1 MPFAILPFSLWDRPS
16 DPVWGDSDSA
26 VEIRDCLSGYLQPPE
41 CAQLLSL
48 PMNTVQFGFVR
59 VEPDPTFYEKYATK
73 SRSFCKGFVATIPEE
88 AGSSKGSNT
97 KIKTGGSNK
106 RTKSLTKCHMGHLPA
121 FIYSHPGVDCEKAAK
136 RGHLTLLSYVS
147 ESGRLSSCLSCVADT
162 KGGCTILN
170 RIVEIAESLYSE
182 EEGNNPH
189 TPNPSSPGMKLRSQH
204 QLSPITI
211 ISTPPKTKK
220 RVRKPSQEVP
230 QPEFS
235 GSENTNRISGS
246 KRPRTKSPS
255 TPTPTSAVRRLSQFG
270 NKTVEELQTEELE
283 PDLYDTPPHDDSATN
298 FPDNSIGSL
307 VDPTP
312 ATPHDGLEPRRSP
325 PSPATTLSP
334 TAFLAAHE
342 AAHSHMPPPL
352 PPINSS
358 AVQSKPKASQSNQY
372 RNILHSTDTRLVKK
386 ANTSNLA
393 TTNAS
398 EPTVTPAS
406 ISSWSSTIEDNLKTA
421 EDSLQ
426 NTLRAFQNARSSM
439 ETEHSQAVQVIS
451 QAISEKNVPCLSLVA
466 SLTNSLKPKMSLSS
480 WRLEEEVG
488 DLKEEYEERLADAEK
503 ARELAERRHGAA
515 VRSRD
520 AAVARE
526 RASALETEQAVAV
539 IRTAVNEKD
548 LALKERDAVLKRVE
562 ELEQEVQR
570 LRPVNES
577 TVSPRAQALKER
589 DAVLKRVEELEQE
602 VQR

>member
-1 MPFAILPFSLWDRPS
+1 
-16 DPVWGDSDSA
+16 
-26 VEIRDCLSGYLQPPE
+26 
-41 CAQLLSL
+41 
-48 PMNTVQFGFVR
+48 
-59 VEPDPTFYEKYATK
+59 
-73 SRSFCKGFVATIPEE
+73 
-88 AGSSKGSNT
+88 
-97 KIKTGGSNK
+97 
-106 RTKSLTKCHMGHLPA
+106 
-121 FIYSHPGVDCEKAAK
+121 
-136 RGHLTLLSYVS
+136 
-147 ESGRLSSCLSCVADT
+147 
-162 KGGCTILN
+162 
-170 RIVEIAESLYSE
+170 
-182 EEGNNPH
+182 
-189 TPNPSSPGMKLRSQH
+189 
-204 QLSPITI
+204 
-211 ISTPPKTKK
+211 
-220 RVRKPSQEVP
+220 
-230 QPEFS
+230 
-235 GSENTNRISGS
+235 
-246 KRPRTKSPS
+246 
-255 TPTPTSAVRRLSQFG
+255 
-270 NKTVEELQTEELE
+270 
-283 PDLYDTPPHDDSATN
+283 
-298 FPDNSIGSL
+298 
-307 VDPTP
+307 
-312 ATPHDGLEPRRSP
+312 
-325 PSPATTLSP
+325 
-334 TAFLAAHE
+334 
-342 AAHSHMPPPL
+342 MPPPL

-515 VRSRD
+515 V
-520 AAVARE
+520 
-526 RASALETEQAVAV
+526 L

-570 LRPVNES
+570 LRLVNES
-577 TVSPRAQALKER
+577 TSGLCAPTEAPRQLAETGDGETR
-589 DAVLKRVEELEQE
+589 TGSE
-602 VQR
+602 VDTGMRSEVDTGPGR